1 VEWRSPLS
9 PARHQSYTSDID
21 QEINAGG
28 HPMTTELLGGIDP
41 DAIRDTL
48 LAAAAAAERETLPR
62 FRTRL
67 AVDNKYVVGFD
78 PVTDGDR
85 EAERAIR
92 AVIAARFPGHA
103 IIGEELADKAAD
115 GPHEWIV
122 DPIDGTR
129 AFISGAPVW
138 GTLIGF
144 RVGGRTVAG
153 LMAQPFTGE
162 IYLGLPGGSRYRRG
176 DEDLPLRTS
185 GVTEIAQAKLSA
197 TSPDIFEMSGTMAQ
211 WNALR
216 GAALQVR
223 YGLDCYAY
231 CLLAAG
237 HIELVCEAALK
248 NVDIAPLIPVIENAG
263 GVVTNWDGGSAELG
277 GNCVAAANPEL
288 HAAALAVLN
297 GSARSAAG

>member
-1 VEWRSPLS
+1 M
-9 PARHQSYTSDID
+9 QN
-21 QEINAGG
+21 QQ
-28 HPMTTELLGGIDP
+28 LGGLDAA
-41 DAIRDTL
+41 AIRDTL

-67 AVDNKYVVGFD
+67 AVDNKYTIGFD

-92 AVIAARFPGHA
+92 QTISARFPDHA
-103 IIGEELADKAAD
+103 IVGEEMADKAAD
-115 GPHEWIV
+115 GPYAWIV

-144 RVGGRTVAG
+144 RVNGRTVAG

-176 DEDLPLRTS
+176 AEDRPIRTS
-185 GVTEIAQAKLSA
+185 GVTDLASAKASA
-197 TSPDIFEMSGTMAQ
+197 TSPDIFESSGTTRQ
-211 WNALR
+211 WDALR
-216 GAALQVR
+216 RAVLQAR

-237 HIELVCEAALK
+237 YLDLVCEAALK
-248 NVDIAPLIPVIENAG
+248 NVDIAPLIPIVENAG
-263 GVVTNWDGGSAELG
+263 GVVTNWQGGSAEDG
-277 GNCVAAANPEL
+277 GNCVAAATPEL
-288 HAAALAVLN
+288 HRAALAVLQN
-297 GSARSAAG
+297 A

>member
-1 VEWRSPLS
+1 MS
-9 PARHQSYTSDID
+9 Q
-21 QEINAGG
+21 
-28 HPMTTELLGGIDP
+28 LLGGLDP
-41 DAIRDTL
+41 ELIGATL
-48 LAAAAAAERETLPR
+48 LEAAAAAAKETLPR

-67 AVDNKYVVGFD
+67 AVDNKYVAGFD

-92 AVIAARFPGHA
+92 EVISARFPLHA
-103 IIGEELADKAAD
+103 IIGEEMADKPAD
-115 GPHEWIV
+115 SPFEWIV

-144 RVGGRTVAG
+144 RVNGKTVAG

-176 DEDLPLRTS
+176 EEDLQIRTS
-185 GVTEIAQAKLSA
+185 GVTELASAKASA
-197 TSPDIFEMSGTMAQ
+197 TSPDIFELSGTTRQ

-216 GAALQVR
+216 SAVLQAR

-237 HIELVCEAALK
+237 HIDLVCEGGLK

-263 GVVTNWDGGSAELG
+263 GVVTNWDGGTAEQG
-277 GNCVAAANPEL
+277 GNCIAAATPEL
-288 HAAALAVLN
+288 HRAALELLQRA
-297 GSARSAAG
+297 

>member
-1 VEWRSPLS
+1 
-9 PARHQSYTSDID
+9 
-21 QEINAGG
+21 
-28 HPMTTELLGGIDP
+28 MTKQQLGGLEP
-41 DAIRDTL
+41 DDIRNTL
-48 LAAAAAAERETLPR
+48 LAAADAAALETLPR

-92 AVIAARFPGHA
+92 EVITGHFPGHA
-103 IIGEELADKAAD
+103 IVGEELADKAAD
-115 GPHEWIV
+115 SPFEWVV

-144 RVGGRTVAG
+144 RVAGKTVAG

-162 IYLGLPGGSRYRRG
+162 VYLGLPGGTYYRRG
-176 DEDLPLRTS
+176 GDEMRLRTS
-185 GVTEIAQAKLSA
+185 GVTEIAKAKLSA
-197 TSPDIFEMSGTMAQ
+197 TSPDIFEMTGTLGQ
-211 WNALR
+211 WDRLR
-216 GAALQVR
+216 KSVLQTR

-237 HIELVCEAALK
+237 HIDLVCESALK

-263 GVVTNWDGGSAELG
+263 GVVTTWDGQSAENG
-277 GNCVAAANPEL
+277 GSCVAAATPEL
-288 HAAALAVLN
+288 HRAALAVLN
-297 GSARSAAG
+297 G

>member
-1 VEWRSPLS
+1 M
-9 PARHQSYTSDID
+9 TD
-21 QEINAGG
+21 QE
-28 HPMTTELLGGIDP
+28 LGGIAP
-41 DAIRDTL
+41 AAIRDTL
-48 LAAAAAAERETLPR
+48 LAAAAAAARETLPR

-85 EAERAIR
+85 EAERVIR
-92 AVIAARFPGHA
+92 ETIAARYPGHA
-103 IIGEELADKAAD
+103 IVGEEMADQAGD
-115 GPHEWIV
+115 GRYEWIV

-144 RVGGRTVAG
+144 RVAGRTVAG

-162 IYLGLPGGSRYRRG
+162 IYLGLPGGSSYLRG
-176 DEDLPLRTS
+176 GEEVAIRTS
-185 GVTEIAQAKLSA
+185 HVTELRHAKLSA
-197 TSPDIFEMSGTMAQ
+197 TSPDIFVQADTMRQ

-216 GAALQVR
+216 EAVLQAR

-237 HIELVCEAALK
+237 HIDLVCESALK

-263 GVVTNWDGGSAELG
+263 GVVTGWDGGTAENG
-277 GNCVAAANPEL
+277 GSCVAAATPEL
-288 HAAALAVLN
+288 HRAALAVLN
-297 GSARSAAG
+297 G